1 MARFSPLVMIRG
13 VASVLAACGLV
24 LAAGSWGNVA
34 SAAQRAG
41 SAPYTVVIDD
51 QLTGSTGSGAGGA
64 QPEAFSAFKA
74 AMAGKG
80 VTVDVCDNK
89 GTTTGNIDCEHQAVS
104 DHAAVFA
111 PLNANLDQSLVD
123 EAGIPVVGVANDT
136 APQSFDISAQQGLF
150 VGMGVALAKKGCK
163 RLGIVIDEGGQAPA
177 AQTAAA
183 AKWQSVTDAFIP
195 LAAPDLSPDIGKLVQ
210 AHVQCVV
217 AASLDSQIPQIVTAM
232 QQAHL
237 KVPTAFPGIILTSQ
251 VLASLGSL
259 SNGLIAVESTPSPT
273 SGAVANV
280 TKKMHAVNKSIK
292 VDAAS
297 LTACALAKIIADGAA
312 GVHGPV
318 TSASML
324 AALDKLQNASTDGLL
339 PPISM
344 KPQAKASDRRDF
356 DTYVQSFVLHN
367 GKLTDASG
375 YINILP
381 QLNAESK

>member
-1 MARFSPLVMIRG
+1 MARFSPLVMVRSMG
-13 VASVLAACGLV
+13 SVLAAAGLV
-24 LAAGSWGNVA
+24 LALCSWSEAA
-34 SAAQRAG
+34 SAAVRAH

-80 VTVDVCDNK
+80 VTVDICDNQ
-89 GTTTGNIDCEHQAVS
+89 GTSTGNIDCEHQAIT
-104 DHAAVFA
+104 DHAAVFV

-123 EAGIPVVGVANDT
+123 QAGIPVVGVANDT

-163 RLGIVIDEGGQAPA
+163 RLGIVIDEGGQAYA
-177 AQTAAA
+177 SQVADAE
-183 AKWQSVTDAFIP
+183 KWQSVTDAFIP
-195 LAAPDLSPDIGKLVQ
+195 LAAPDLSPDIAKLVQ

-217 AASLDSQIPQIVTAM
+217 AASLDSQIPQILTAM

-237 KVPTAFPGIILTSQ
+237 KVPTALPGIILTSS
-251 VLASLGSL
+251 VIGSLGSL

-273 SGAVANV
+273 SAAVSDV
-280 TKKMHAVNKSIK
+280 TKEMHAVNKGIK
-292 VDAAS
+292 VDSAS
-297 LTACALAKIIADGAA
+297 LTAYALAKLIADGAA
-312 GVHGPV
+312 EVHGRV

-324 AALDKLQNASTDGLL
+324 AGLDKLRNASTDGLL
-339 PPISM
+339 PPISTTA
-344 KPQAKASDRRDF
+344 QAKASDRRDF

-375 YINILP
+375 YFNILP
-381 QLNAESK
+381 QLNAISS